1 MNRAIRI
8 AVLIVGMVGT
18 FLAAY
23 VQPVPSADGGP
34 ILVCPQATV
43 KCGFM
48 PPPLS

>member
-18 FLAAY
+18 FLVAY

-34 ILVCPQATV
+34 ILTCPEHTP
-43 KCGFM
+43 KCGYM